1 MQVGSANY
9 QLTDSYFFIID
20 PLTVILLG
28 FLLFFTIVAVFVLWK
43 KRKKPHLNDRS
54 HKRGLRK

>member
-1 MQVGSANY
+1 MQLDSANY

-28 FLLFFTIVAVFVLWK
+28 FLLFFTMVVGFVLWMN
-43 KRKKPHLNDRS
+43 RKKPRLNDRS
-54 HKRGLRK
+54 HKGLM

>member
-1 MQVGSANY
+1 MQLGSANY

-28 FLLFFTIVAVFVLWK
+28 FLFFFTMVVGFVLWK
-43 KRKKPHLNDRS
+43 KRKKPRLNDRS
-54 HKRGLRK
+54 HKGLM